1 MQASAPEAG
10 PLLPGSAVIARIE
23 GFVMALR
30 ANGFVIGLRE
40 AADALALAA
49 TVGLAEKQPLR
60 WGWRSLLCTRAA
72 DWARFDDL
80 FDSYWLPPNARALVE
95 TRAGGA
101 GLVAFTDEPGA
112 QAGRAGPVLQR
123 EDAEDDAGLPGDD
136 TAKDGAS
143 AAAALAD
150 ADFRS
155 LTDRL
160 QTYAIEGAIRAF
172 ARRLKRLRTRREQ
185 SRPQGA
191 RIDLRRTLRASIGT
205 GGSPQRLRFR
215 APRRVRPRLVL
226 LLDVS
231 RSMSLTSFFYLRVA
245 RALGLELGDV
255 HVFLY
260 HTHLTHVSEA
270 LADPDPWRAQERL
283 QLLSAGWA
291 GGTRIGECLGA
302 FNRLHAGRLV
312 HARTAV
318 IIASDGYDTGPP
330 GVLGDEM
337 AALARRARRIIWFN
351 PAKADPR
358 YQPLA
363 RGMREALPFIDK
375 LTAGNSLTALEEAL
389 ANVLEV
395 L

>member
-1 MQASAPEAG
+1 MGREG
-10 PLLPGSAVIARIE
+10 VTPGAAATARIA
-23 GFVMALR
+23 GFVSTLR
-30 ANGFVIGLRE
+30 ENGFVIGVRE
-40 AADALALAA
+40 NEDALILAE
-49 TVGLAEKQPLR
+49 TVGLAAKQPLR
-60 WGWRSLLCTRAA
+60 WGWRSLLCNRAE
-72 DWARFDDL
+72 DWVRFDDL
-80 FDSYWLPPNARALVE
+80 FDSYWMPPNRQALVE

-101 GLVAFTDEPGA
+101 GLIAVTDEAGS

-143 AAAALAD
+143 AAPTLES

-160 QTYAIEGAIRAF
+160 QTYAIETAIRSF

-185 SRPQGA
+185 SRPHGA
-191 RIDLRRTLRASIGT
+191 RIDLRRTLRASIAT
-205 GGSPQRLRFR
+205 GGSPQKLRFR

-245 RALGLELGDV
+245 RALAIALGDV

-270 LADPDPWRAQERL
+270 LSDPDPWRAQERL

-291 GGTRIGECLGA
+291 GGTRIGECLAA
-302 FNRLHAGRLV
+302 FNSQHAGRLV

-318 IIASDGYDTGPP
+318 IIASDGYDTGPA
-330 GVLGDEM
+330 GVLGAEM
-337 AALARRARRIIWFN
+337 TTLARRARRIVWFN

-363 RGMREALPFIDK
+363 RGMREALPFIDL
-375 LTAGNSLTALEEAL
+375 LTAGNSLTALEAAL
-389 ANVLEV
+389 SAILEV

>member
-1 MQASAPEAG
+1 
-10 PLLPGSAVIARIE
+10 
-23 GFVMALR
+23 
-30 ANGFVIGLRE
+30 
-40 AADALALAA
+40 
-49 TVGLAEKQPLR
+49 
-60 WGWRSLLCTRAA
+60 LLCTRAE
-72 DWARFDDL
+72 DWTRFDDL
-80 FDSYWLPPNARALVE
+80 FDSYWLPPNKKALVE

-101 GLVAFTDEPGA
+101 GLVALTDEPGS

-143 AAAALAD
+143 AAPSLEN

-185 SRPQGA
+185 SRPSGT

-205 GGSPQRLRFR
+205 GGSPQKLRFR

-245 RALGLELGDV
+245 RALALELGDV

-270 LADPDPWRAQERL
+270 LKDPDPWRAQERL

-291 GGTRIGECLGA
+291 GGTRIGECLA
-302 FNRLHAGRLV
+302 EFNRLHGGRLV
-312 HARTAV
+312 HSRTAI
-318 IIASDGYDTGPP
+318 IIASDGYDTGPA
-330 GVLGDEM
+330 GVLGTEM
-337 AALARRARRIIWFN
+337 EALGRRARRIIWLN

-358 YQPLA
+358 YEPLA
-363 RGMREALPFIDK
+363 RGMREALPHIDL
-375 LTAGNSLTALEEAL
+375 LTAGNSLTALESAL
-389 ANVLEV
+389 SELLVVL
-395 L
+395 

>member
-1 MQASAPEAG
+1 MGREG
-10 PLLPGSAVIARIE
+10 VTPGAAATARIA
-23 GFVMALR
+23 GFVSTLR
-30 ANGFVIGLRE
+30 ENGFVIGVRE
-40 AADALALAA
+40 NEDALILAE
-49 TVGLAEKQPLR
+49 TVGLAAKQPLR
-60 WGWRSLLCTRAA
+60 WGWRSLLCNRAE
-72 DWARFDDL
+72 DWVRFDDL
-80 FDSYWLPPNARALVE
+80 FDSYWMPPNRQALVE

-101 GLVAFTDEPGA
+101 GLIAVTDEAGS

-143 AAAALAD
+143 AAPTLES

-160 QTYAIEGAIRAF
+160 QTYAIETAIRSF

-185 SRPQGA
+185 SRPHGT
-191 RIDLRRTLRASIGT
+191 RIDLRRTLRASIAT
-205 GGSPQRLRFR
+205 GGSPQKLRFR

-245 RALGLELGDV
+245 RALAIALGDV

-270 LADPDPWRAQERL
+270 LSDPDPWRAQERL

-291 GGTRIGECLGA
+291 GGTRIGECLAA
-302 FNRLHAGRLV
+302 FNRQHAGRLV

-318 IIASDGYDTGPP
+318 IIASDGYDTGPA
-330 GVLGDEM
+330 GVLGAEM
-337 AALARRARRIIWFN
+337 ATLARRARRIVWFN

-363 RGMREALPFIDK
+363 RGMREALPFIDL
-375 LTAGNSLTALEEAL
+375 LTAGNSLTALEAAL
-389 ANVLEV
+389 SAILEV